1 MLTATIAALPI
12 LLNIANT
19 STVQEASE
27 WPFKIME
34 SSMVVDSEVNG
45 RKVSCMFD
53 TGFSGSYV
61 LNQSVNVGKP
71 TGVMNLQDFVG
82 VFQAPTVDI
91 TSLKLGSVKMDT
103 TGMSVV
109 QMPDQDYSMSYGTHC
124 DGIMG
129 LEVIAHRVT
138 TINFEKS
145 KFQFHP
151 DSYDIS
157 KFKGQPGKT
166 VLKML
171 PIGNNSIELTVVASN
186 GQKLHLA
193 LDTGNGFYATTH
205 KDSLERIGLWKNGVK
220 PNFVKQSFVASGAV
234 DSWDI
239 EFENMNIFGHVVPY
253 SVWNII
259 DRPASDAEGDGTVG
273 FGFLK
278 NFNITIDMERRLVML
293 ENFTKETSS
302 PKIGDVGFYGFYD
315 EKSKRTIITR
325 VLPGGPAEK
334 AGIKP
339 GDFLVGIENELL
351 EPMGFRAL
359 LSRLEGEP
367 GSILNISTS
376 RGGNLTRHALKR
388 ETMVNKPITN

>member
-1 MLTATIAALPI
+1 MITATIAALP
-12 LLNIANT
+12 LLMSANAPLPT
-19 STVQEASE
+19 QAASE
-27 WPFKIME
+27 WPFKVME
-34 SSMVVDSEVNG
+34 SALVVDSEVNG

-71 TGVMNLQDFVG
+71 TGTMSLKDFVG
-82 VFQAPTVDI
+82 VFQAPTVAI
-91 TSLKLGSVKMDT
+91 TSLKLGEVKMDPA
-103 TGMSVV
+103 GMEVV
-109 QMPDQDYSMSYGTHC
+109 QMPDQDYSTSYGTHC

-129 LEVIAHRVT
+129 LEVIAHRIT

-171 PIGNNSIELTVVASN
+171 PIGHNSIELQVTAFN
-186 GQKLHLA
+186 GGKLHLA
-193 LDTGNGFYATTH
+193 LDTGNGFYSTTH

-239 EFENMNIFGHVVPY
+239 ELENMNIFGNTVPY

-278 NFNITIDMERRLVML
+278 NFNITVDMGRRLVML
-293 ENFTKETSS
+293 ENFSNETSS
-302 PKIGDVGFYGFYD
+302 PKVGDVGFYGFYD

-325 VLPGGPAEK
+325 VLPGGPADK
-334 AGIKP
+334 AGIKA
-339 GDFLVGIENELL
+339 GDFLVSIGTDLV

-367 GSILNISTS
+367 GSVISIATS
-376 RGGNLTRHALKR
+376 RNGNLTRHELKR

>member
-1 MLTATIAALPI
+1 MLTATIASIPLLISATTKPI
-12 LLNIANT
+12 
-19 STVQEASE
+19 SQEASE

-34 SSMVVDSEVNG
+34 SALVVDSEVNG

-61 LNQSVNVGKP
+61 LNQSVNVGKQ
-71 TGVMNLQDFVG
+71 TGSMNLKDFVG
-82 VFQAPTVDI
+82 VFQAPTVAI

-103 TGMSVV
+103 NGMEVV

-129 LEVIAHRVT
+129 LETIAHRVT

-145 KFQFHP
+145 RFQFHP

-171 PIGNNSIELTVVASN
+171 PIGNNSIELTVVAPN
-186 GQKLHLA
+186 GGKLHLA
-193 LDTGNGFYATTH
+193 LDTGNGFYSTTH

-239 EFENMNIFGHVVPY
+239 EFENMNIFGQVVPY

-259 DRPASDAEGDGTVG
+259 DRPASDADGDGTVG

-278 NFNITIDMERRLVML
+278 NFNITVDMNRRLVML
-293 ENFTKETSS
+293 ENFNKETSS
-302 PKIGDVGFYGFYD
+302 PKVGDLGFYGFYD

-334 AGIKP
+334 AGIKA

-359 LSRLEGEP
+359 LNRLEGEP
-367 GSILNISTS
+367 GSIVNISTS
-376 RGGNLTRHALKR
+376 RGGNLSRHALKR